1 MSERERQLPHYM
13 YVYIIYIYI
22 IYIYI
27 SYIYIHIYV
36 YVYAYVPVCVCI
48 LESTL
53 KQQEGDRHA
62 ARARSPTET
71 EQFLR
76 PKTDKTGDR
85 TGQYMQ
91 DCNQQKLVKNDAGA
105 TTLGSQTISF
115 MIQDA

>member
-1 MSERERQLPHYM
+1 MYM
-13 YVYIIYIYI
+13 HMYL
-22 IYIYI
+22 
-27 SYIYIHIYV
+27 
-36 YVYAYVPVCVCI
+36 CVCI

-85 TGQYMQ
+85 TGQYTQ
-91 DCNQQKLVKNDAGA
+91 DCNQRKMVKNDAGA
-105 TTLGSQTISF
+105 TTLGYQTISF